1 MDPLYTPPT
10 VSFNKIKNKTI
21 KCLPQYSTPPDFTT
35 FNPQSNSLLLTL
47 PPEIRSEIFS
57 YALAPF
63 EDTSKAYQKH
73 TYWTRP
79 GYSAPLKTHT
89 ELLRTCKRVYTETW
103 FLPFALAEHSFYLT
117 ARDRRPPGNLS
128 REEIASCL
136 ELIRKVHGDDF
147 DFDNGNGTGDV
158 RVFAQLYILEPGDAF
173 QRVLDTGS
181 GLLRPR
187 RVRLTLRYTDFWHW
201 EDSKLLYVDG
211 TWVAKTRF
219 PDCVRAFVVDFESLE
234 RRKREVDII
243 VEQAVER
250 WVFKR
255 KDERVL
261 KARSEDITVSRW
273 TGSSMFGG
281 YRWLRDEVRPGEL
294 DYYVKTVTWRLA
306 AGGIPPEMEDECL
319 TIYTPDDLW
328 QLEPPY
334 LGRPAVHEEE
344 MAAMVP
350 QDEFA
355 KSSNIMEWDAHTVG
369 LNVEDGRVWRPCGR
383 TVWRLQLEFKKRR
396 ERQALKPQD
405 DSTTLW
411 LTG

>member
-1 MDPLYTPPT
+1 M
-10 VSFNKIKNKTI
+10 
-21 KCLPQYSTPPDFTT
+21 
-35 FNPQSNSLLLTL
+35 
-47 PPEIRSEIFS
+47 
-57 YALAPF
+57 
-63 EDTSKAYQKH
+63 
-73 TYWTRP
+73 
-79 GYSAPLKTHT
+79 
-89 ELLRTCKRVYTETW
+89 
-103 FLPFALAEHSFYLT
+103 
-117 ARDRRPPGNLS
+117 
-128 REEIASCL
+128 
-136 ELIRKVHGDDF
+136 HGDDF

-383 TVWRLQLEFKKRR
+383 TVWRLQLELKKRR